1 MEDTKRRAAANSGY
15 AESGCDN
22 ARTSA
27 RYQAS
32 HHAMGTVFSIV
43 TYGASSELLAG
54 AVGRAFQEIDRL
66 NDLMS
71 HYKPDSELSVINRQ
85 AAHGSVTVT
94 PELFRILE
102 QCFRYSEET
111 EGAFDITVGPL
122 MKLWGFFQGAG
133 HLPSVPALAEVRK
146 QVGYRHVV
154 LGSATRTVRFDRTG
168 VELDLGAFGKGY
180 AVDRVAAI
188 LSAEG
193 ITQALVSSGAST
205 ICAMGSPPGKQGWTV
220 SLCDPFDR
228 RRIATRLQIQNLSIS
243 VSGNYEKLFEAE
255 GKIYTHILDPGS
267 GMPAENMLMTAVIS
281 PSSAESDALSTS
293 FFIKGIGR
301 SRTYLDSHSELTALF
316 FTPSH
321 LSQRF
326 EQKVFPARRPV
337 RNSFVAMPQSA
348 DLISALG
355 ADSGSLQG

>member
-1 MEDTKRRAAANSGY
+1 MEDTKRRAAANSEHP
-15 AESGCDN
+15 ESACAN
-22 ARTSA
+22 ARASA

-43 TYGASSELLAG
+43 TYGTSSELLAG
-54 AVGRAFQEIDRL
+54 TVGRAFQEIDRL

-220 SLCDPFDR
+220 SLCHPFDR
-228 RRIATRLQIQNLSIS
+228 RRIATGLQIQNLSIS
-243 VSGNYEKLFEAE
+243 VSGNYEKLFEAD
-255 GKIYTHILDPGS
+255 GKVYTHILDPGS
-267 GMPAENMLMTAVIS
+267 GMPAENMLMAAVIS
-281 PSSAESDALSTS
+281 PSAAESDALSTS
-293 FFIKGIGR
+293 FFIKGIGW
-301 SRTYLDSHSELTALF
+301 SRTYLDSHTDLAALF

-348 DLISALG
+348 DPISALG